1 MSTFVRVI
9 APFCKKVDLTKITLV
24 RQKLIYNMLYKYMYT
39 LYSQSSDK

>member
-9 APFCKKVDLTKITLV
+9 VPFCKKVDLTKITLV

-39 LYSQSSDK
+39 LYCQSSDK